1 MRLYTI
7 ANNNLR
13 VTVSDRGAE
22 MQSII
27 DGSGR
32 ERLWQ
37 GDPAF
42 WTGRAP
48 ILFPVCGALKDDKYT
63 LEGNTYELQKHGF
76 ARDSDWTP
84 EKICSDSAVFLLTR
98 QTPGFPFR
106 YELRASFTLD
116 GPSIHISF
124 ETRNLGDRVFCYGIG
139 SHEAYAAPNGLETC
153 RLLFDESETFATDEL
168 LGNLLS
174 GKASVLRENAHEFP
188 LTWEYFR
195 LRDSLIFRTLKSR
208 GVTLIDDSTGLRASV
223 SYPGMDVFLIWS
235 KPGANYVCLEP
246 WTNAPDLVNADSDI
260 TRKPGFIR
268 LEPGKAET
276 RTHTI
281 TFS

>member
-1 MRLYTI
+1 MKLYTVS
-7 ANNNLR
+7 NNDLK
-13 VTVSDRGAE
+13 VVLSDRGAE

-27 DGSGR
+27 DRNGN

-37 GDPAF
+37 GDPAY

-63 LEGNTYELQKHGF
+63 LEGKTYILQKHGF
-76 ARDSDWTP
+76 ARENDWTP
-84 EKICSDSAVFLLTR
+84 EKISGDSAAFLLTR
-98 QTPGFPFR
+98 QDPGFPFK
-106 YELRASFTLD
+106 YELRARFLLD
-116 GPSIHISF
+116 GPSIHISY
-124 ETRNLGDRVFCYGIG
+124 ETRNLDDRVFCYGIG

-153 RLLFDESETFATDEL
+153 RLLFDECETFATDEL
-168 LGNLLS
+168 HGNLLS
-174 GKASVLRENAHEFP
+174 GKTTVLRENAHEFP
-188 LTWEYFR
+188 LTWEYFK

-208 GVTLIDDSTGLRASV
+208 GVTLIDNSTGLRTSI
-223 SYPGMDVFLIWS
+223 SYSGMDVLLIWS

-246 WTNAPDLVNADSDI
+246 WTNAPDFIDADSDI

-268 LEPGKAET
+268 LEPGNTET

-281 TFS
+281 TFN